1 VSAVSVKRLIAL
13 WNAYWFPTTSTL
25 NLAGARI
32 VAVAAEVFWLF
43 PSLNYQLNL
52 VTNNSAFRDPQPL
65 IRLIDAVLPH
75 ELIFNAGS
83 FTVIY
88 WVSIAAG
95 LAALV
100 GFTTRTSLFLLALGM
115 WFFVS
120 HAYSYADVHHPQAPF
135 AIFLMALAFSPAG
148 ESLSIDAVLR
158 RRRARATGEPAP
170 IAGSSETAMWPLKL
184 AHVVLAMTYF
194 STGFTKLLV
203 GGFAWMNGY
212 TLQNYIFG
220 DGLYRTIPAGIWL
233 AHQHTLCVLLAIGT
247 ILFELFY
254 FVSILVPRVA
264 RLFFVGGI
272 LFHIGLYVISGHPF
286 FEHIVLNAI
295 LLLFLDPEWFPRQV
309 SRLASRRTAQ
319 APARQ
324 AA

>member
-1 VSAVSVKRLIAL
+1 VSVNRLIAL

-43 PSLNYQLNL
+43 PSLQYQVNL
-52 VTNNSAFRDPQPL
+52 VAKNSAFSYPQPL
-65 IRLIDAVLPH
+65 IRLIDAVFPH
-75 ELIFNAGS
+75 ELVFSPSG

-100 GFTTRTSLFLLALGM
+100 GFATRTSLFLLALGL

-120 HAYSYADVHHPQAPF
+120 HAYSYADVHHTQAPF

-148 ESLSIDAVLR
+148 DSLSIDALIR
-158 RRRARATGEPAP
+158 RRRARAAGEPAP
-170 IAGSSETAMWPLKL
+170 IARSMDTAMWPLKL

-194 STGFTKLLV
+194 STGITKLLV
-203 GGFAWMNGY
+203 GGLAWMNGY
-212 TLQNYIFG
+212 TLRFYIFR
-220 DGLYRTIPAGIWL
+220 DGIDRGIPAGVWL
-233 AHQHTLCVLLAIGT
+233 AHQYTLCILLAIGT
-247 ILFELFY
+247 VLFEVFF
-254 FVSILVPRVA
+254 FVSILVPRAA
-264 RLFFVGGI
+264 RFFFAGAI

-286 FEHIVLNAI
+286 FEHMVLNAI
-295 LLLFLDPEWFPRQV
+295 LLLFLDPEWFPAQV
-309 SRLASRRTAQ
+309 RKLTSRRIEHE
-319 APARQ
+319 PASQ